1 MHVAGCALRTQDGE
15 KLLTALY
22 EETAGADYILLYEA
36 SPPFTNWSVRARVT
50 PLGEVGNENCEN
62 KTARIAFASTPAI
75 TYTSS
80 IALLLILV
88 TAGMER
94 LADGRLLMVFR
105 DWSGSP
111 HGQLA
116 ITVSSNDGRNWST
129 PVAMKGAKG
138 SVDPHAV
145 EPKLFLLSNGVLGA
159 LLPSHHA
166 CLNCWSESCTDC
178 VHAPVCICCRR
189 IFGSAELWSAGH
201 LLVDA

>member
-1 MHVAGCALRTQDGE
+1 M
-15 KLLTALY
+15 
-22 EETAGADYILLYEA
+22 
-36 SPPFTNWSVRARVT
+36 
-50 PLGEVGNENCEN
+50 
-62 KTARIAFASTPAI
+62 
-75 TYTSS
+75 
-80 IALLLILV
+80 ALLLVLV

-111 HGQLA
+111 RGQLA

-159 LLPSHHA
+159 LFFSHHT
-166 CLNCWSESCTDC
+166 CLNCWSESCTDGVCVRSC
-178 VHAPVCICCRR
+178 VH
-189 IFGSAELWSAGH
+189 
-201 LLVDA
+201 LLPSNIRQR